1 MKVLSLFSGIG
12 AFEKALDR
20 LNIDYELV
28 AFSEIDKYATKS
40 YCAIHGVDE
49 SMNLGDIT
57 KVDENSLP
65 KDIDLITYGFP
76 CQDISLA
83 GKQKGMFND
92 DGTQTRSGLFFEA
105 LRIIEATKPK
115 IAIAEN
121 VKNLTGKK
129 FKEQFELVLKSL
141 EEAGYSNYWKVLNA
155 KDYGIP
161 QNRERVFI
169 ISIRKDIDRGYEF
182 PEPFPLQLRLK
193 DMLDDEVDEK
203 FYLNSTKEYFIKHS
217 FESEEKGNG
226 FRFAPHVKKNANV
239 AKTVTTRAGG
249 RMDDNFVMDVECE
262 EDTFKFDST
271 NKMIQVGQ
279 MYGTEKEPNPQAGR
293 IYDADGISPTMDTCS
308 GGNRMPKVLIEGTV
322 IDDTQG
328 FDGTRYYDNVSPS
341 LRASR
346 SGLKVVTDTTTKD
359 KHDNEESNKIMIDE
373 VKRIVGATRKCDI
386 GVTVHD
392 NGDIR
397 PHRLDKKKSGISEMQ
412 INKDTNISNTVTAS
426 HMPKTYGDSTDF
438 RIRKLTP
445 KECWRLMGFDDE
457 DLYKAEAVNS
467 NSQLYKQAG
476 NSIVVDVIE
485 KIYEKLFEKYGDVIK

>member
-65 KDIDLITYGFP
+65 KNIDLITYGFP

-83 GKQKGMFND
+83 GKQKGLFNN

-169 ISIRKDIDRGYEF
+169 ISIRKDVDMGYEF

-193 DMLDDEVDEK
+193 DMLDTEVDEK
-203 FYLNSTKEYFIKHS
+203 FYLSKKCI
-217 FESEEKGNG
+217 NG
-226 FRFAPHVKKNANV
+226 FVRHRERHEAKGTGFKWEVRDPDGVASCLRANSSLAP
-239 AKTVTTRAGG
+239 T
-249 RMDDNFVMDVECE
+249 DNTIDAE
-262 EDTFKFDST
+262 KI
-271 NKMIQVGQ
+271 KQVGQ
-279 MYGTEKEPNPQAGR
+279 LYPNSGNPQAGR
-293 IYDADGISPTMDTCS
+293 VYDADGISPAMDTCS
-308 GGNRMPKVLIEGTV
+308 GGNRMPKVAVAMRGRYNAEGELE
-322 IDDTQG
+322 QQ
-328 FDGTRYYDNVSPS
+328 
-341 LRASR
+341 L
-346 SGLKVVTDTTTKD
+346 
-359 KHDNEESNKIMIDE
+359 E
-373 VKRIVGATRKCDI
+373 
-386 GVTVHD
+386 
-392 NGDIR
+392 
-397 PHRLDKKKSGISEMQ
+397 ISDREY
-412 INKDTNISNTVTAS
+412 A
-426 HMPKTYGDSTDF
+426 
-438 RIRKLTP
+438 
-445 KECWRLMGFDDE
+445 
-457 DLYKAEAVNS
+457 
-467 NSQLYKQAG
+467 
-476 NSIVVDVIE
+476 NSITTVQKDSMVAE
-485 KIYEKLFEKYGDVIK
+485 KEHP

>member
-83 GKQKGMFND
+83 GKQKGLFHD
-92 DGTQTRSGLFFEA
+92 DGSKTRSGLFFEA

-169 ISIRKDIDRGYEF
+169 ISIRKDIDKGFEF
-182 PEPFPLQLRLK
+182 PEPFPLKLRLK
-193 DMLDDEVDEK
+193 DMLDDEVDES
-203 FYLNSTKEYFIKHS
+203 FYISDERTKSLQRDLINKDTLMLDVCQYKREGHPREYNEVSPTLSARDYKDP
-217 FESEEKGNG
+217 
-226 FRFAPHVKKNANV
+226 RL
-239 AKTVTTRAGG
+239 
-249 RMDDNFVMDVECE
+249 
-262 EDTFKFDST
+262 
-271 NKMIQVGQ
+271 IQVGNLDIKGQ
-279 MYGTEKEPNPQAGR
+279 DIIKRVYSSNGL
-293 IYDADGISPTMDTCS
+293 SPTMDTCS

-346 SGLKVVTDTTTKD
+346 SGLKVVTDTATED
-359 KHDNEESNKIMIDE
+359 KHNNE
-373 VKRIVGATRKCDI
+373 V
-386 GVTVHD
+386 
-392 NGDIR
+392 
-397 PHRLDKKKSGISEMQ
+397 
-412 INKDTNISNTVTAS
+412 
-426 HMPKTYGDSTDF
+426 
-438 RIRKLTP
+438 
-445 KECWRLMGFDDE
+445 
-457 DLYKAEAVNS
+457 
-467 NSQLYKQAG
+467 
-476 NSIVVDVIE
+476 VVDE
-485 KIYEKLFEKYGDVIK
+485 

>member
-169 ISIRKDIDRGYEF
+169 ISIRKDIDKGYEF
-182 PEPFPLQLRLK
+182 PKPFPLQLRLK
-193 DMLDDEVDEK
+193 DMLDDKVDEK
-203 FYLNSTKEYFIKHS
+203 YYLSDEQILTAGYFGNAVNPNLKDVYDRKKAIINKQVSYTISTKPDRRIGDCNYVTDDRNEMTT
-217 FESEEKGNG
+217 EEFLKKKFGEGQKILVREATKKGYAEAEVGDSVNIG
-226 FRFAPHVKKNANV
+226 QPNS
-239 AKTVTTRAGG
+239 KTRRGRVGKQVSQTLTT
-249 RMDDNFVMDVECE
+249 
-262 EDTFKFDST
+262 
-271 NKMIQVGQ
+271 
-279 MYGTEKEPNPQAGR
+279 
-293 IYDADGISPTMDTCS
+293 S
-308 GGNRMPKVLIEGTV
+308 GGNEMTV
-322 IDDTQG
+322 
-328 FDGTRYYDNVSPS
+328 
-341 LRASR
+341 
-346 SGLKVVTDTTTKD
+346 
-359 KHDNEESNKIMIDE
+359 
-373 VKRIVGATRKCDI
+373 
-386 GVTVHD
+386 
-392 NGDIR
+392 
-397 PHRLDKKKSGISEMQ
+397 
-412 INKDTNISNTVTAS
+412 
-426 HMPKTYGDSTDF
+426 
-438 RIRKLTP
+438 
-445 KECWRLMGFDDE
+445 
-457 DLYKAEAVNS
+457 
-467 NSQLYKQAG
+467 
-476 NSIVVDVIE
+476 VVDE
-485 KIYEKLFEKYGDVIK
+485 

>member
-169 ISIRKDIDRGYEF
+169 ISIRKDVDKGYEF

-193 DMLDDEVDEK
+193 DMLEDKVDEK
-203 FYLNSTKEYFIKHS
+203 YYLSDEQILTAGYFGNAVNPNLKDVYDRKKAIINKQVSYTISTKPDRRIGDCNYVTDDRNEMTT
-217 FESEEKGNG
+217 EEFLKKKFGEGQKILVREATKKGYAEAEAGDSVNIG
-226 FRFAPHVKKNANV
+226 QPNS
-239 AKTVTTRAGG
+239 KTRRGRVGKQVSQTLTT
-249 RMDDNFVMDVECE
+249 
-262 EDTFKFDST
+262 
-271 NKMIQVGQ
+271 
-279 MYGTEKEPNPQAGR
+279 
-293 IYDADGISPTMDTCS
+293 S
-308 GGNRMPKVLIEGTV
+308 GGNEMTV
-322 IDDTQG
+322 
-328 FDGTRYYDNVSPS
+328 
-341 LRASR
+341 
-346 SGLKVVTDTTTKD
+346 
-359 KHDNEESNKIMIDE
+359 
-373 VKRIVGATRKCDI
+373 
-386 GVTVHD
+386 
-392 NGDIR
+392 
-397 PHRLDKKKSGISEMQ
+397 
-412 INKDTNISNTVTAS
+412 
-426 HMPKTYGDSTDF
+426 
-438 RIRKLTP
+438 
-445 KECWRLMGFDDE
+445 
-457 DLYKAEAVNS
+457 
-467 NSQLYKQAG
+467 
-476 NSIVVDVIE
+476 VVDE
-485 KIYEKLFEKYGDVIK
+485 

>member
-1 MKVLSLFSGIG
+1 
-12 AFEKALDR
+12 
-20 LNIDYELV
+20 
-28 AFSEIDKYATKS
+28 
-40 YCAIHGVDE
+40 
-49 SMNLGDIT
+49 
-57 KVDENSLP
+57 
-65 KDIDLITYGFP
+65 
-76 CQDISLA
+76 
-83 GKQKGMFND
+83 MFND

-169 ISIRKDIDRGYEF
+169 ISIRRDIDNGYEF

-203 FYLNSTKEYFIKHS
+203 FYLDSMKEYFIKHS

-239 AKTVTTRAGG
+239 AKTVTTRAGA
-249 RMDDNFVMDVECE
+249 RMDDNFVVDVECE
-262 EDTFKFDST
+262 EDIFKFDST
-271 NKMIQVGQ
+271 NKMIQ
-279 MYGTEKEPNPQAGR
+279 
-293 IYDADGISPTMDTCS
+293 
-308 GGNRMPKVLIEGTV
+308 EGLT

-341 LRASR
+341 LKASR
-346 SGLKVVTDTTTKD
+346 SGLKT
-359 KHDNEESNKIMIDE
+359 
-373 VKRIVGATRKCDI
+373 
-386 GVTVHD
+386 
-392 NGDIR
+392 
-397 PHRLDKKKSGISEMQ
+397 L
-412 INKDTNISNTVTAS
+412 TNNL
-426 HMPKTYGDSTDF
+426 

-445 KECWRLMGFDDE
+445 KECWRLMGFADE
-457 DLYKAEAVNS
+457 DFYKAEAVNS
-467 NSQLYKQAG
+467 NTQLYKQAG

-485 KIYEKLFEKYGDVIK
+485 KIYEKLFETYGDVIK

>member
-155 KDYGIP
+155 KDYRIP

-169 ISIRKDIDRGYEF
+169 ISIRKDIDKGFEF
-182 PEPFPLQLRLK
+182 PEPFPLKLRLK

-203 FYLNSTKEYFIKHS
+203 FYLSNKGVNGLLNAFTAVAREV
-217 FESEEKGNG
+217 SEIELIDDKNLG
-226 FRFAPHVKKNANV
+226 FNPTPKIYTDYAP
-239 AKTVTTRAGG
+239 TLRAG
-249 RMDDNFVMDVECE
+249 
-262 EDTFKFDST
+262 
-271 NKMIQVGQ
+271 
-279 MYGTEKEPNPQAGR
+279 
-293 IYDADGISPTMDTCS
+293 
-308 GGNRMPKVLIEGTV
+308 
-322 IDDTQG
+322 
-328 FDGTRYYDNVSPS
+328 RY
-341 LRASR
+341 
-346 SGLKVVTDTTTKD
+346 GLKVK
-359 KHDNEESNKIMIDE
+359 ECDE
-373 VKRIVGATRKCDI
+373 MNNLK
-386 GVTVHD
+386 
-392 NGDIR
+392 
-397 PHRLDKKKSGISEMQ
+397 
-412 INKDTNISNTVTAS
+412 
-426 HMPKTYGDSTDF
+426 
-438 RIRKLTP
+438 IRKLTP

-457 DLYKAEAVNS
+457 DFYKAEAVNS
-467 NSQLYKQAG
+467 NTQLYKQAG

-485 KIYEKLFEKYGDVIK
+485 KIYEKLFERYGDVIK

>member
-155 KDYGIP
+155 KDYRIP

-169 ISIRKDIDRGYEF
+169 ISIRKDIDKGFEF
-182 PEPFPLQLRLK
+182 PEPFPLKLRLK

-203 FYLNSTKEYFIKHS
+203 FYLSNKGVNGLLNAFTAVAREV
-217 FESEEKGNG
+217 SE
-226 FRFAPHVKKNANV
+226 
-239 AKTVTTRAGG
+239 
-249 RMDDNFVMDVECE
+249 
-262 EDTFKFDST
+262 
-271 NKMIQVGQ
+271 
-279 MYGTEKEPNPQAGR
+279 
-293 IYDADGISPTMDTCS
+293 
-308 GGNRMPKVLIEGTV
+308 IEL
-322 IDDTQG
+322 IDDTNLG
-328 FDGTRYYDNVSPS
+328 FNPTPKIYTDYAPT
-341 LRASR
+341 LRAGR
-346 SGLKVVTDTTTKD
+346 YGLKVK
-359 KHDNEESNKIMIDE
+359 ECDE
-373 VKRIVGATRKCDI
+373 MNNLK
-386 GVTVHD
+386 
-392 NGDIR
+392 
-397 PHRLDKKKSGISEMQ
+397 
-412 INKDTNISNTVTAS
+412 
-426 HMPKTYGDSTDF
+426 
-438 RIRKLTP
+438 IRKLTP
-445 KECWRLMGFDDE
+445 RECWRLMGFDDE
-457 DLYKAEAVNS
+457 DFYKAEAVNS
-467 NSQLYKQAG
+467 NTQLYKQAG

-485 KIYEKLFEKYGDVIK
+485 KIYEKLFERYGDVIK

>member
-169 ISIRKDIDRGYEF
+169 ISIRKDIDKGYEL

-193 DMLDDEVDEK
+193 DMLDDEVDKKYYLSDEQILTAGYFGNAVNPNLKDVYDRKKAIINKQVSYTISTKPDRRIGDCNYVTDDRNEMTAEEFLKKK
-203 FYLNSTKEYFIKHS
+203 FGEGQKILVREATKKSCTEAVNSTMDAETIK
-217 FESEEKGNG
+217 
-226 FRFAPHVKKNANV
+226 
-239 AKTVTTRAGG
+239 
-249 RMDDNFVMDVECE
+249 
-262 EDTFKFDST
+262 
-271 NKMIQVGQ
+271 QVGQ
-279 MYGTEKEPNPQAGR
+279 LYPNSGNPQSGR
-293 IYDADGISPTMDTCS
+293 IYDADGISLTMDTCS

-328 FDGTRYYDNVSPS
+328 FDGTRYYDNISPS

-346 SGLKVVTDTTTKD
+346 SGLKVVTDTAVKD
-359 KHDNEESNKIMIDE
+359 GCDDE
-373 VKRIVGATRKCDI
+373 V
-386 GVTVHD
+386 
-392 NGDIR
+392 
-397 PHRLDKKKSGISEMQ
+397 
-412 INKDTNISNTVTAS
+412 
-426 HMPKTYGDSTDF
+426 
-438 RIRKLTP
+438 
-445 KECWRLMGFDDE
+445 
-457 DLYKAEAVNS
+457 
-467 NSQLYKQAG
+467 
-476 NSIVVDVIE
+476 VVDE
-485 KIYEKLFEKYGDVIK
+485 

>member
-169 ISIRKDIDRGYEF
+169 ISIRKDIDKGFEF
-182 PEPFPLQLRLK
+182 PEPFLLKLRLK
-193 DMLDDEVDEK
+193 DMLDDEVDES
-203 FYLNSTKEYFIKHS
+203 FYISDERTKSLQRDLINKDTLMLDVCQYKREGHPREYNEVSPTLSARDYKDP
-217 FESEEKGNG
+217 
-226 FRFAPHVKKNANV
+226 RL
-239 AKTVTTRAGG
+239 
-249 RMDDNFVMDVECE
+249 
-262 EDTFKFDST
+262 
-271 NKMIQVGQ
+271 IQVGNLDIKGQ
-279 MYGTEKEPNPQAGR
+279 DIIKRVYSSNGL
-293 IYDADGISPTMDTCS
+293 SPTMDTCS
-308 GGNRMPKVLIEGTV
+308 GGSRMPKVLIEGTV

-346 SGLKVVTDTTTKD
+346 SGLKVVTDTVTNGGCSD
-359 KHDNEESNKIMIDE
+359 EVVIDE
-373 VKRIVGATRKCDI
+373 
-386 GVTVHD
+386 
-392 NGDIR
+392 
-397 PHRLDKKKSGISEMQ
+397 
-412 INKDTNISNTVTAS
+412 
-426 HMPKTYGDSTDF
+426 
-438 RIRKLTP
+438 
-445 KECWRLMGFDDE
+445 
-457 DLYKAEAVNS
+457 
-467 NSQLYKQAG
+467 
-476 NSIVVDVIE
+476 
-485 KIYEKLFEKYGDVIK
+485 

>member
-169 ISIRKDIDRGYEF
+169 ISIRKDIDKGFEF
-182 PEPFPLQLRLK
+182 PEPFPLKLRLK

-203 FYLNSTKEYFIKHS
+203 FYLSDVQMTNIVNWKAHQKPFEKVLGKESISPTLTARGAGEYHS
-217 FESEEKGNG
+217 GMIVYS
-226 FRFAPHVKKNANV
+226 
-239 AKTVTTRAGG
+239 
-249 RMDDNFVMDVECE
+249 DDNEN
-262 EDTFKFDST
+262 TT
-271 NKMIQVGQ
+271 NMQAQIIQEMQLYPNSG
-279 MYGTEKEPNPQAGR
+279 NPQASR
-293 IYDADGISPTMDTCS
+293 VYDADGISPAMDTCS
-308 GGNRMPKVLIEGTV
+308 GGNRMPKVIVKE
-322 IDDTQG
+322 
-328 FDGTRYYDNVSPS
+328 
-341 LRASR
+341 A
-346 SGLKVVTDTTTKD
+346 TK
-359 KHDNEESNKIMIDE
+359 KGYAEAE
-373 VKRIVGATRKCDI
+373 V
-386 GVTVHD
+386 
-392 NGDIR
+392 
-397 PHRLDKKKSGISEMQ
+397 
-412 INKDTNISNTVTAS
+412 
-426 HMPKTYGDSTDF
+426 GDSVNIGQPNSKT
-438 RIRKLTP
+438 RRGRVGKQVSQTLTTAGGQ
-445 KECWRLMGFDDE
+445 EM
-457 DLYKAEAVNS
+457 AV
-467 NSQLYKQAG
+467 
-476 NSIVVDVIE
+476 VVDE
-485 KIYEKLFEKYGDVIK
+485 